1 MHGNITSVKVGKNVK
16 TIGDWAFWGCPIT
29 SLDIPEG
36 VISIGGCAF
45 YGCYIKSLLLP
56 NSLKDIGTYAFYGSS
71 NLESLT
77 IPANLSSIEEFAFGN
92 CPLVSISVD
101 KNNTSYDSRNNCN
114 AIIRTENSTLILGCK
129 NTIIP
134 EGVSA
139 IQNNSFHSCKDL
151 LSINIPSSVL
161 KIGNNTFENC
171 TNLKYLY
178 ASEGLQEIGDN
189 AFKSCFNLSKINL
202 PSTLIS
208 IGEGAFCY
216 CPNLISVVSQIQ
228 LPFAVLDNSFCSG
241 WQIIDGNVIINPTAA
256 VLYVPSGTKENY
268 QNSGWNNFV
277 SIVEG
282 APKEVTIDGYTYS
295 YSLEERVAYVIPDD
309 YQQLDKVEIPSS
321 IFIEGTQYRVKGI
334 SKGTFTYG
342 EMTSVVIDSGI
353 ETIAPYAFFNCMH
366 LKELKLPASLK
377 MIGNSAFEACL
388 EITNI
393 VSEAITPVD
402 ITDDVFSDDLYS
414 KATLKVPYGS
424 KTNYQEAKN
433 WTKFVNI
440 EEMPAYDKGFYF
452 RIQNNEAEIVSGSIR
467 YSGEIVIP
475 EIVKFNNV
483 EYPVTSISKGAF
495 WGCEDI
501 VALHIPSSVTSIA
514 VGSFVLCSNLASIV
528 VDENN
533 PIYDSRDNCNAIVE
547 TATNTLISGCM
558 NTSIPNDIV
567 VIGDCA
573 FEGQLQLKSITI
585 PNGVTTIGGRAFRGV
600 SFTSLEIPGS
610 VTSIGKGA
618 FEDCDKLTSLIVK
631 IPTPLSVDQYTFWFD
646 QKQTTLYVPSGSE
659 SLYGVADYW
668 KDFKEIKA
676 IEDPDEFSLNF
687 MGQTIKDGATLLI
700 NAEGWSGLGSIYTD
714 TGDNTKN
721 GLFIFISKGGKVS
734 GNYSLEIISNTL
746 NGDLKWSMGD
756 ETYAL
761 NEVTK
766 LEKSFSTDE
775 NGIASVKFSA
785 ENIPNEGSLDAKLM
799 VTIGEKTKTFY
810 IKIQFKKK
818 DSPDLTVS
826 GKVGEPVDL
835 GLSVKWASWNVGAG
849 APEEYGN
856 HYAWGELEP
865 KTDYS
870 ASTYKFYSN
879 GYTKYGS
886 VDKKYELDEADDV
899 ARQKWG
905 KDWRMP
911 TFSELKELYEK
922 CSFSQEVLNGIPVT
936 KVTGPNGNYIYMPGP
951 GNFTGQTLYFKDNVG
966 SYWSR
971 NLETDSYAKDL
982 DFFTG
987 SRSLNGDTR
996 YHGQSVRP
1004 VYAGET
1010 SNIRT
1015 IHVAQAGTLPTLI
1028 SDEEKYTIE
1037 ELALTGELN
1046 GTDFRLLRDMAGN
1059 NYKGEETEGKLRR
1072 LDISGARIVAGGDMH
1087 IDTDHYR
1094 NGNASGSG
1102 PFHFSVD
1109 ASDELPSGA
1118 FLACKL
1124 ESVLLPRTITKINQ
1138 NAFMTCV
1145 NLTSINIPASVTTI
1159 GSVAFYNCSN
1169 LSSLLIPYSV
1179 NSIQNQAF
1187 EGCSGLTSI
1196 IVDGGN
1202 PIYDSR
1208 NNCNAIIKTADN
1220 TLISGC
1226 LNTIIPNTVSTIGRN
1241 AFLSCN
1247 ALKSISIPNSVTSI
1261 DYGAFSRC
1269 GLTSIKI
1276 PYSVTSIKQGA
1287 FSNCSDLTS
1296 ITVEDGNRAYDS
1308 RDNCNAIIETSTNT
1322 LIIGC
1327 NKTVIPNTVTS
1338 IGHSAF
1344 INCQILSS
1352 VTIPDGVTA
1361 IGDYAFSGCSQLSS
1375 ITIPNSVTSIGRAA
1389 FQSCRNLS
1397 SATLSDKLTSIG
1409 DWIFNGCRNLNSI
1422 EIPQNVN
1429 SIGEYAFQGCSAL
1442 SNVTCRAL
1450 TPPSVDAKAFSN
1462 ISIENIT
1469 LYVLSGCVE
1478 AYKAAEPWNQFKEI
1492 KAITSYEEPSSIIET
1507 PLTFEAVEG
1516 TVTVDIRNYFCSYM
1530 PTIQYRIDGGTWT
1543 NFSLSNNE
1551 CKGTQRFSNYLP
1563 AGKIVQV
1570 RGNLPSGHFWEG
1582 DGFDIDCLEDCY
1594 VYGNVMSLFNGES
1607 FADNSDICETNMGG
1621 LFHDNIHIKNHPDK
1635 DIILP
1640 ATTLYNSCYMGMFKG
1655 CTGLTR
1661 APKLPATTLAESC
1674 YAGMF
1679 KDCTG
1684 LIEAPEL
1691 PATKLEKWCYHMMFE
1706 GCTSLKTIK
1715 CLATD
1720 NIVEGDHNIGMAF
1733 WKNGDDNGTVTDW
1746 LKDAGKNV
1754 SGTKTFIVNDGL
1766 AITGSD
1772 PETATVEKWGERSV
1786 SGIPEGWTI
1795 GNLQETSSITIGK
1808 SGKASYC
1815 GDKSLDFSFSD
1826 DVKAYIATGFDKD
1839 EGTIWLTRVKDV
1851 PAGVPVLIKGVAEK
1865 TYEVR
1870 VTDSQNSYYKNMFK
1884 GNNSGSAV
1892 QIPETDGDLV
1902 NYYLSGD
1909 GVFKSVKGY
1918 ANIGNNK
1925 CYLQLPST
1933 FKPAVTGETQK
1944 VTIKD
1949 IGKASY
1955 AAPVDLDF
1963 TNVEGLKAFT
1973 ATGYDKS
1980 TKTIWLTRVVKAQK
1994 GEGLLLKGDP
2004 KEYEIPSMGVQSA
2017 YMNMFVGNT
2026 SGEKIQVNEKS
2037 DNGSETNYY
2046 LSGDGT
2052 FKSVNGYVNINDKK
2066 CYLALPTSMV
2076 SVASTRGA
2084 EENYK
2089 LVEPE
2094 MIQMPIIRSIE
2105 SDDDNTTAIKDLT
2118 PALSEGEGEWYTL
2131 QGQRVAKPGKGIYIR
2146 NGRKVVIR

>member
-1 MHGNITSVKVGKNVK
+1 MFTCNVKNLNKTIMKKVLLLLCLLLPLDIYADSVKVGDLWYNLNPEDNTAELTSNGDDFPIEIVIPETVVYDNVTYSVTSIKGYSFMHGNITSVKVGKNVK

-402 ITDDVFSDDLYS
+402 ITDDVFSDDIYS

-533 PIYDSRDNCNAIVE
+533 SIYDSRDNCNAIVE

-734 GNYSLEIISNTL
+734 GNYSLEIINNTL
-746 NGDLKWSMGD
+746 NGDLKWSMGG

-766 LEKSFSTDE
+766 LEKTFSTDE

-785 ENIPNEGSLDAKLM
+785 ENIPSEGSLEAKLT
-799 VTIGEKTKTFY
+799 VSIGEKTKTFY
-810 IKIQFKKK
+810 IKIDFKKK
-818 DSPDLTVS
+818 ESPDLTVS

-865 KTDYS
+865 KADYS
-870 ASTYKFYSN
+870 ASTYNFYNN

-886 VDKKYELDEADDV
+886 IDNKYELDEADDV

-905 KDWRMP
+905 EDWRMP
-911 TFSELKELYEK
+911 TFDELKELYEK
-922 CSFSQEVLNGIPVT
+922 CSFSNETYNGVPVT
-936 KVTGPNGNYIYMPGP
+936 KVIGPNGNYIYMSGP
-951 GNFTGQTLYFKDNVG
+951 GNFTGQTLYFKNTVG

-982 DFFTG
+982 DFFT
-987 SRSLNGDTR
+987 SYRSLNGDTR

-1004 VYAGET
+1004 VYAKIVSGKAGEPVDLGLTSGTLWSSCNIGASTPEEYGSYFAWGET
-1010 SNIRT
+1010 APKSNYDWSTYKFGGGSNFTKYNSSDGLTELALEDDAAYVLWGENWRMPTHQQELELVNECSWESTTLNGISGYKITGPNGNSIFMPRGGLYDGTDYDADGTTISSVNTGGWYWSSTLNTVGSSYAQGLCFFPSLISNVSDHERCDGHNIRPVYAGG
-1015 IHVAQAGTLPTLI
+1015 ISKRIVHVTEAGTLPTLI
-1028 SDEEKYTIE
+1028 SEAEKYLIEDLTI
-1037 ELALTGELN
+1037 TGELN

-1059 NYKGEETEGKLRR
+1059 NYKGEVTEGKLKV
-1072 LDISGARIVAGGDMH
+1072 LDLSGVSIVEGGDSYLDAQNIRYSYKRGSGIMS
-1087 IDTDHYR
+1087 
-1094 NGNASGSG
+1094 SGSG
-1102 PFHFSVD
+1102 IYYTSKDMFSCYMFAGCCVLQSIKLPAEVSTIEETAF
-1109 ASDELPSGA
+1109 AS
-1118 FLACKL
+1118 C
-1124 ESVLLPRTITKINQ
+1124 NY
-1138 NAFMTCV
+1138 
-1145 NLTSINIPASVTTI
+1145 LTSVVIPDKVTTI
-1159 GSVAFYNCSN
+1159 KGRPFDKCDA
-1169 LSSLLIPYSV
+1169 LS
-1179 NSIQNQAF
+1179 
-1187 EGCSGLTSI
+1187 SI
-1196 IVDGGN
+1196 IVE
-1202 PIYDSR
+1202 
-1208 NNCNAIIKTADN
+1208 
-1220 TLISGC
+1220 SG
-1226 LNTIIPNTVSTIGRN
+1226 NTV
-1241 AFLSCN
+1241 
-1247 ALKSISIPNSVTSI
+1247 
-1261 DYGAFSRC
+1261 
-1269 GLTSIKI
+1269 
-1276 PYSVTSIKQGA
+1276 
-1287 FSNCSDLTS
+1287 
-1296 ITVEDGNRAYDS
+1296 YDS

-1322 LIIGC
+1322 LITGC
-1327 NKTVIPNTVTS
+1327 K
-1338 IGHSAF
+1338 G
-1344 INCQILSS
+1344 
-1352 VTIPDGVTA
+1352 TI
-1361 IGDYAFSGCSQLSS
+1361 
-1375 ITIPNSVTSIGRAA
+1375 IPNSVTSIGDEA
-1389 FQSCRNLS
+1389 FMGCGLTTIDLS
-1397 SATLSDKLTSIG
+1397 SNITSIGKRAFSYCEDLESLSLPKNVTFIGESAFSGCWSLTSI
-1409 DWIFNGCRNLNSI
+1409 
-1422 EIPQNVN
+1422 
-1429 SIGEYAFQGCSAL
+1429 
-1442 SNVTCRAL
+1442 
-1450 TPPSVDAKAFSN
+1450 SVDSENAKYDSRDNCNAIIETVTNTLVAGCTNTVIPESVTTIGKHGMEQRGITTFTIPGNVETIEEDGFQNCYRLVSLVISEGVKTIGSWGFANCVLQNLILPSTIEYIGSWAFVSN
-1462 ISIENIT
+1462 KFSSVTIYAEDVPQTGVDAFEHSNLDNAT
-1469 LYVLSGCVE
+1469 LYVPYGTKSKYEQADGWKE
-1478 AYKAAEPWNQFKEI
+1478 FK
-1492 KAITSYEEPSSIIET
+1492 
-1507 PLTFEAVEG
+1507 
-1516 TVTVDIRNYFCSYM
+1516 
-1530 PTIQYRIDGGTWT
+1530 
-1543 NFSLSNNE
+1543 
-1551 CKGTQRFSNYLP
+1551 
-1563 AGKIVQV
+1563 
-1570 RGNLPSGHFWEG
+1570 
-1582 DGFDIDCLEDCY
+1582 
-1594 VYGNVMSLFNGES
+1594 
-1607 FADNSDICETNMGG
+1607 
-1621 LFHDNIHIKNHPDK
+1621 
-1635 DIILP
+1635 
-1640 ATTLYNSCYMGMFKG
+1640 
-1655 CTGLTR
+1655 
-1661 APKLPATTLAESC
+1661 
-1674 YAGMF
+1674 
-1679 KDCTG
+1679 
-1684 LIEAPEL
+1684 
-1691 PATKLEKWCYHMMFE
+1691 
-1706 GCTSLKTIK
+1706 
-1715 CLATD
+1715 
-1720 NIVEGDHNIGMAF
+1720 NIVEMGETTPIIISSAKQVTYMSD
-1733 WKNGDDNGTVTDW
+1733 KNLDFTGYPD
-1746 LKDAGKNV
+1746 LKAYV
-1754 SGTKTFIVNDGL
+1754 
-1766 AITGSD
+1766 ATG
-1772 PETATVEKWGERSV
+1772 
-1786 SGIPEGWTI
+1786 
-1795 GNLQETSSITIGK
+1795 
-1808 SGKASYC
+1808 Y
-1815 GDKSLDFSFSD
+1815 DKSS
-1826 DVKAYIATGFDKD
+1826 
-1839 EGTIWLTRVKDV
+1839 GTIWLTRVKEV
-1851 PAGVPVLIKGVAEK
+1851 PANTGFLLMGEAN
-1865 TYEVR
+1865 TYEIPAKSGES
-1870 VTDSQNSYYKNMFK
+1870 TSYYMNLFK
-1884 GNNSGSAV
+1884 GTIEGTT
-1892 QIPETDGDLV
+1892 IYTTDGDYT
-1902 NYYLSGD
+1902 NYYLSNGD
-1909 GVFKSVKGY
+1909 AGVGFY
-1918 ANIGNNK
+1918 
-1925 CYLQLPST
+1925 
-1933 FKPAVTGETQK
+1933 K
-1944 VTIKD
+1944 VTKTEGVALAANRAYLSVPTEIPTVGSEGSTETIKVSSA
-1949 IGKASY
+1949 GQVPYYNSQS
-1955 AAPVDLDF
+1955 LDF
-1963 TNVEGLKAFT
+1963 SSLDAQGVKAYT
-1973 ATGYDKS
+1973 ATGYDYTS
-1980 TKTIWLTRVVKAQK
+1980 GTIWLTRVKQVPAETGILIMAPE
-1994 GEGLLLKGDP
+1994 GEYP
-2004 KEYEIPSMGVQSA
+2004 VPTASISSVYA
-2017 YMNMFVGNT
+2017 NMFRGT
-2026 SGEKIQVNEKS
+2026 LEGTTIQTHEVIDGK
-2037 DNGSETNYY
+2037 DYINYY
-2046 LSGDGT
+2046 LSSGDAGVGFYRVAKEEGVTIGTNRCYLPILNKDAAAGTRSANSDLDQIAFRESDEVIGIQLLRGIGGDDDGT
-2052 FKSVNGYVNINDKK
+2052 
-2066 CYLALPTSMV
+2066 TS
-2076 SVASTRGA
+2076 
-2084 EENYK
+2084 
-2089 LVEPE
+2089 
-2094 MIQMPIIRSIE
+2094 
-2105 SDDDNTTAIKDLT
+2105 IKDLT
-2118 PALSEGEGEWYTL
+2118 PALSEGEGAWYTL
-2131 QGQRVAKPGKGIYIR
+2131 QGQRVAKPGKGIYIK
-2146 NGRKVVIR
+2146 NGKKVVIK